1 MKLHRPLRT
10 LAAASL
16 LLGVGAVATTSFA
29 GASSAKDLAPTG
41 HALFVETDAPGGN
54 SVLSYTRGTDGTV
67 PRTKSGPP
75 VLGSLSPAS

>member
-41 HALFVETDAPGGN
+41 HALFVETDA
-54 SVLSYTRGTDGTV
+54 LAATRC
-67 PRTKSGPP
+67 
-75 VLGSLSPAS
+75 